1 MEFEKSKI
9 TAKESVNIEVER
21 IKKIFFN
28 YNNQPLQYNEIM
40 IRALIERV
48 RVMPNK
54 TLQIILKG
62 GITLEQSI

>member
-9 TAKESVNIEVER
+9 IAKESINIEVER
-21 IKKIFFN
+21 IKKIFLN
-28 YNNQPLQYNEIM
+28 YKEQPLQYDEIM
-40 IRALIERV
+40 IRALIERI